1 MLNLRSHLRSTELW
15 PRFLAKSP
23 GVLHAHSNIESMFYQ
38 CWLLLPTGHLL
49 SSFLQPQPLTNFP
62 LMWIAACWMSPR
74 CPTGMANQTPCPA
87 SHHCPLP
94 ALLDGAAVHPAP
106 VGIQTPLCP
115 IHLHPINQVLLETF
129 SFKLFLISAS
139 PLLFYCTCP
148 SLDFH
153 PLSPRLVRETSNR
166 FTGVQPF
173 LLVFPMPL
181 PVTFLSSWL
190 PGNTHSLFRTP
201 LWILSSCDSF
211 PHPDT
216 HPRNPFLCFL
226 NNPVPHCPHLW
237 NGMSRNVLRNQ
248 WIQLM
253 EHHPTESKWLI
264 TVSCYFSDHF
274 PLPDGWSG
282 NDLSF
287 CLDHGFWN
295 MVRWPP
301 AS

>member
-1 MLNLRSHLRSTELW
+1 
-15 PRFLAKSP
+15 
-23 GVLHAHSNIESMFYQ
+23 
-38 CWLLLPTGHLL
+38 
-49 SSFLQPQPLTNFP
+49 
-62 LMWIAACWMSPR
+62 MSPR
-74 CPTGMANQTPCPA
+74 CPTGIANQTPCPA

-166 FTGVQPF
+166 FTGMQPF

-190 PGNTHSLFRTP
+190 PGNTHSLGLP
-201 LWILSSCDSF
+201 CESS
-211 PHPDT
+211 PAVT
-216 HPRNPFLCFL
+216 PFLTQTPTPGIRFFVSLIILCL
-226 NNPVPHCPHLW
+226 T
-237 NGMSRNVLRNQ
+237 VLTYE
-248 WIQLM
+248 M
-253 EHHPTESKWLI
+253 
-264 TVSCYFSDHF
+264 
-274 PLPDGWSG
+274 G
-282 NDLSF
+282 
-287 CLDHGFWN
+287 
-295 MVRWPP
+295 
-301 AS
+301 